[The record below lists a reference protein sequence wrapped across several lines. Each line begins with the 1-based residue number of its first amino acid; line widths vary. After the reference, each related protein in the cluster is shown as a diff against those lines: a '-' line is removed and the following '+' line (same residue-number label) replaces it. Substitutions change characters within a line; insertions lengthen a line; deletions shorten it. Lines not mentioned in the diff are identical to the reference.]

1 MVAARGGPA
10 MGRGARGRHG
20 EHCPVMPR
28 DDGLRGWRIASTGA
42 AALLATGF
50 VSTAVQQTSFLTAHP
65 WPLMWIAGGI
75 AAGLALFRANGVGM
89 RLSGPVGA
97 CLGAGVLAV
106 TIGFGLQNLVNG
118 ALARVLPFPPDW
130 GAVLFLALGAALCQT
145 AGKLAA
151 IALVLRTRPPRG
163 PRHVLAAGLAVG
175 LGFGLAE
182 LIMIG
187 QNAIAHQV
195 ETGPSLWMAV
205 WERAAAVAFH
215 TYSGSLLA
223 VVLRRRRWTVL
234 ALVVGVQTATDVL
247 VTATSGHLVT
257 LPLFV
262 VECAFTLGA
271 FVVWAVHRRVGRRAL
286 ADGAPW

>member
-1 MVAARGGPA
+1 MK
-10 MGRGARGRHG
+10 
-20 EHCPVMPR
+20 PR
-28 DDGLRGWRIASTGA
+28 DDGLRGWRITSTVAGSV
-42 AALLATGF
+42 LATGL
-50 VSTAVQQTSFLTAHP
+50 VSTAARHASFLAAHP
-65 WPLMWIAGGI
+65 WPLVWIAGSI

-89 RLSGPVGA
+89 RLRGPVGA
-97 CLGAGVLAV
+97 WLGAGVLAV
-106 TIGFGLQNLVNG
+106 TIGFGMQNLVNG

-130 GAVLFLALGAALCQT
+130 SAVLLLALGAALCQT
-145 AGKLAA
+145 AGKLVA

-163 PRHVLAAGLAVG
+163 PRNVLAAGLAVG

-182 LIMIG
+182 VVMIG

-195 ETGPSLWMAV
+195 DTGPSPWMAV

-223 VVLRRRRWTVL
+223 VVLRRRTWPVL
-234 ALVVGVQTATDVL
+234 ALVVGVQTATDAL
-247 VTATSGHLVT
+247 VTATGGQLAT

-271 FVVWAVHRRVGRRAL
+271 FVVWSVHRRVGRRAL